1 VQDVIGAMCSTAN
14 NKCIT
19 SLMKR
24 SHLVNFISLHYSFNP
39 KHFRVVLIV
48 GSESV
53 VSLTQTLIWE
63 LLAQNLRTIEA
74 VGQSS
79 NASVWSLPN

>member
-1 VQDVIGAMCSTAN
+1 MLRMIFEDQ
-14 NKCIT
+14 CIT
-19 SLMKR
+19 SLMK
-24 SHLVNFISLHYSFNP
+24 LFPLFNFISLHYSFFNP
-39 KHFRVVLIV
+39 KYFRVVLIV

-79 NASVWSLPN
+79 NTCF